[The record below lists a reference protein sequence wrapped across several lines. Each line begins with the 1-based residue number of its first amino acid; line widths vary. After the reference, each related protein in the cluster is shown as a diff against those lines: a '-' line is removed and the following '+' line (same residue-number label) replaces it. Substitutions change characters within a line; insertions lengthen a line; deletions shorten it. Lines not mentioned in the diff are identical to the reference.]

1 MYSQYFDNKQQ
12 MGAGSKYSCRGGVT
26 KRCLCCQ
33 EYTSGAKAFRTPCLA
48 SPPLT
53 FPDLGL
59 LRGTLTAAARLQPSQ
74 ARALCEWVLHL
85 LQLYSS
91 YNLGQVPAQCNF
103 AVASIKSYD

>member
-1 MYSQYFDNKQQ
+1 MLPRVEF
-12 MGAGSKYSCRGGVT
+12 C
-26 KRCLCCQ
+26 
-33 EYTSGAKAFRTPCLA
+33 AKAFRAPCLA

-59 LRGTLTAAARLQPSQ
+59 LRGALTAAARLQPSQ
-74 ARALCEWVLHL
+74 ARALCGWVLHL

-103 AVASIKSYD
+103 PVARIESYDGQHMKRSSVICSPLDLQD